1 MTSVLRQLPDRP
13 LRAPL
18 VAIGN
23 FDGVHLGHQAIIREV
38 AGRAREQGGTSVVLT
53 FDPHPMSVVHPE
65 APHSLLTGADQKIEL
80 LTALGVDVVLV
91 LPFTPEFARRSAEQ
105 FVRED
110 LGARLGAREVHVGRN
125 FKFGKG
131 REGRVEDLERLGA
144 SCGMRVM
151 VRPPVMMG
159 RTMVSSSEIRT
170 RLRDG
175 DVAGAAAFLGRAYAA
190 DGTIEPGEGR
200 GRALGYPTA
209 NFRPGVQML
218 PKIGIYAAVV
228 DDLTSGERDLDGVV
242 YIGSQ
247 PTFGPHPVQG
257 EVHLFG
263 KDAARYE
270 HRLRVAFIRWIRG
283 EQRFADSEALTAQI
297 ARDVASARTAHA
309 ERRRGA
315 G

>member
-1 MTSVLRQLPDRP
+1 MTAILRQLPDQP
-13 LRAPL
+13 LRNPL

-23 FDGVHLGHQAIIREV
+23 FDGVHLGHQAIICEV
-38 AGRAREQGGTSVVLT
+38 ARRARAQGGTSVVLT
-53 FDPHPMSVVHPE
+53 FDPHPMSVVRPE
-65 APHSLLTGADQKIEL
+65 VPLSLLTGAEQKIEC
-80 LTALGVDVVLV
+80 LTALGVDVVLA

-144 SCGMRVM
+144 SSGMRVM
-151 VRPPVMMG
+151 VRPSVMMG
-159 RTMVSSSEIRT
+159 ETMVSSSEIRN

-175 DVAGAAAFLGRAYAA
+175 DVEGAAAFLGRVYAA
-190 DGTIEPGEGR
+190 DGVIEPGEGR
-200 GRALGYPTA
+200 GRALGYATA

-228 DDLTSGERDLDGVV
+228 DDLTTGERELDGVV

-263 KDAARYE
+263 KDTVRYN
-270 HRLRVAFIRWIRG
+270 HRLRVAFLRWIRG
-283 EQRFADSEALTAQI
+283 EQRFADSQALIAQI
-297 ARDVASARTAHA
+297 ERDVAAARTALA
-309 ERRRGA
+309 ERRRA
-315 G
+315 P

>member
-1 MTSVLRQLPDRP
+1 MTSVFRQLPDQP

-38 AGRAREQGGTSVVLT
+38 AGRARAQGGTSVVLT

-151 VRPPVMMG
+151 VRPPVMVG
-159 RTMVSSSEIRT
+159 ETMVSSSEIRK

-175 DVAGAAAFLGRAYAA
+175 DVEGAAAFLGRAYAA
-190 DGTIEPGEGR
+190 DGMIQPGEGR

-263 KDAARYE
+263 KNAARYE

-283 EQRFADSEALTAQI
+283 EARFADSEALTAQI
-297 ARDVASARTAHA
+297 ARDVASARAAHA
-309 ERRRGA
+309 ERRGGA

>member
-1 MTSVLRQLPDRP
+1 MTTVLRQLPDRP
-13 LRAPL
+13 LRKPL

-38 AGRAREQGGTSVVLT
+38 ARRAREQSGTSVVLT

-65 APHSLLTGADQKIEL
+65 APHSLLTGGEQKIEL

-144 SCGMRVM
+144 SSGMRVM

-159 RTMVSSSEIRT
+159 QTMVSSSEIRN

-175 DVAGAAAFLGRAYAA
+175 DVDGAASFLGRPYAA
-190 DGTIEPGEGR
+190 DGMIEPGEGR

-228 DDLTSGERDLDGVV
+228 DDLTSGERGLHGVV

-247 PTFGPHPVQG
+247 PTFGPHPVQV

-263 KDAARYE
+263 ADTARYD
-270 HRLRVAFIRWIRG
+270 HLLRVAFIQWIRG
-283 EQRFADSEALTAQI
+283 EERFADSQALTAQI
-297 ARDVASARTAHA
+297 ARDVASARAALSRHGEA
-309 ERRRGA
+309 AR
-315 G
+315 

>member
-1 MTSVLRQLPDRP
+1 MTTVLRRLPDQP

-23 FDGVHLGHQAIIREV
+23 FDGVHRGHQAIIAEAV
-38 AGRAREQGGTSVVLT
+38 SRAAEINGTSVVLT
-53 FDPHPMSVVHPE
+53 FDPHPISVLHPE
-65 APHSLLTGADQKIEL
+65 APHALLTTLDQKLAL
-80 LTALGVDVVLV
+80 LEALHVDVALV

-110 LGARLGAREVHVGRN
+110 LGERVGAREVFVGRN

-144 SCGMRVM
+144 SMGMRV
-151 VRPPVMMG
+151 VVHAPVSVG
-159 RTMVSSSEIRT
+159 DTMVSSSAVRGV
-170 RLRDG
+170 LRDG
-175 DVAGAAAFLGRAYAA
+175 RVEDAETLLGRPYAA
-190 DGTIEPGEGR
+190 DGVVTPGEGR

-209 NFRPGVQML
+209 NFKPGIQLL

-228 DDLTSGERDLDGVV
+228 DDLSSGDRGLEGVV

-247 PTFGPHPVQG
+247 PTFGPHPVQV

-263 KDAARYE
+263 ADTPRY
-270 HRLRVAFIRWIRG
+270 HHHLRISFVRWIRG
-283 EQRFADSEALTAQI
+283 EERFVDSTALIAQI
-297 ARDVASARTAHA
+297 GRDVSAAKTALAARTG
-309 ERRRGA
+309 RS
-315 G
+315 

>member
-1 MTSVLRQLPDRP
+1 MTSVLHQLPDQP

-23 FDGVHLGHQAIIREV
+23 FDGVHRGHQAIIREV
-38 AGRAREQGGTSVVLT
+38 GRRAREQGGTSVVLT
-53 FDPHPMSVVHPE
+53 FDPHPMSIVHPE
-65 APHSLLTGADQKIEL
+65 APHALLTGREQKIEL
-80 LTALGVDVVLV
+80 LTSLDVDVVLV

-110 LGARLGAREVHVGRN
+110 LGERLGAREVHVGRN

-144 SCGMRVM
+144 SHGMRVV

-159 RTMVSSSEIRT
+159 DTMVSSSEIRN

-175 DVAGAAAFLGRAYAA
+175 DVEGAAAFLGRPYAA

-228 DDLTSGERDLDGVV
+228 DDLTSGERELDGVV

-263 KDAARYE
+263 KDAVRYD
-270 HRLRVAFIRWIRG
+270 HRLRVAFVRWIRG
-283 EQRFADSEALTAQI
+283 EERFADSTALIAQI
-297 ARDVASARTAHA
+297 ERDVASARTALA
-309 ERRRGA
+309 GRRGGA
-315 G
+315 R